1 MGPGDV
7 ASCQVEKVSV
17 LSEWLGLVAVLVEHQ
32 VLATDEKGCLYV
44 GVHFSSMASAGYFS
58 GVVIGEEFA

>member
-17 LSEWLGLVAVLVEHQ
+17 LSEWFGLVAVLVEHQ

-44 GVHFSSMASAGYFS
+44 GVHFSGMASGRVFQWCS
-58 GVVIGEEFA
+58 HW